1 MESIYSS
8 RTRRIGVCLNP
19 TLALINHSCDPNYG
33 RVWVK
38 GTKQV
43 VALCTRTILP
53 GEQICDS
60 YSGVFG
66 VANIESRQR

>member
-1 MESIYSS
+1 MKFSFN

-33 RVWVK
+33 RVWIQ
-38 GTKQV
+38 GTKHV
-43 VALCTRTILP
+43 LAICTRPVFP

-60 YSGVFG
+60 YSGIFG
-66 VANIESRQR
+66 VSNIESRKT